1 VKLDASWQ
9 ATPENAQRENAG
21 AAIVTGLKWPLTLLG
36 IVLVPPILFCLVFLP
51 WLDEGHVPAIVLPMA
66 YVFFVAPIVSP
77 IGLWLSA
84 RAFKTYAASRRWTL
98 LLIVIFIVGSVT
110 SWALYLSGTVS

>member
-21 AAIVTGLKWPLTLLG
+21 AAIVTGIKWPLTLLG

-51 WLDEGHVPAIVLPMA
+51 WLDEGHVPAIVLPLA

-84 RAFKTYAASRRWTL
+84 RAFKANVANRPWTL
-98 LLIVIFIVGSVT
+98 LLIAIFIIGSVT
-110 SWALYLSGTVS
+110 SWILYLSGTV